1 MSPVAHASVWWAAMM
16 ALLLV
21 LIGIA
26 ALAMLDALLRARLA
40 HQPWRGGVLTRP
52 FRQAFRSIFKEFR
65 PTEHPDLALWLAA
78 PVLLLSAVMAALA
91 VMPLSPDWIGADLRV
106 GIVFFTAQFA
116 LVSAAV
122 YLAGWGPNSKYPL
135 IAGYRFI
142 GLMLAYEMPW
152 AITIIAVALPASS
165 LQLGAIVAAQGHLW
179 NVILQPL
186 GFVLYLICALGIAF
200 WGPLNLVTSSDLAG
214 GVKAELSGAP
224 LLVWRL
230 GHYGL
235 LLAVSAFAVP
245 LFLGGAAG
253 PWLPGPLWTVLKTL
267 LIATLLL
274 WISHR
279 LPHIELEQFMKW
291 AWILLIPLA
300 LLNIF
305 LVGGMLLL
313 WPGLRGVAS

>member
-1 MSPVAHASVWWAAMM
+1 M
-16 ALLLV
+16 
-21 LIGIA
+21 
-26 ALAMLDALLRARLA
+26 
-40 HQPWRGGVLTRP
+40 
-52 FRQAFRSIFKEFR
+52 
-65 PTEHPDLALWLAA
+65 
-78 PVLLLSAVMAALA
+78 
-91 VMPLSPDWIGADLRV
+91 
-106 GIVFFTAQFA
+106 
-116 LVSAAV
+116 SAAV

-152 AITIIAVALPASS
+152 AITIIAVSLPAGS
-165 LQLGAIVAAQGHLW
+165 LQLGAIVAAQSHLW
-179 NVILQPL
+179 NIVLQPL
-186 GFVLYLICALGIAF
+186 GFLLYLICALGIAF
-200 WGPLNLVTSSDLAG
+200 WGPLNVVSSSDLAG
-214 GVKAELSGAP
+214 GVDVELSGAP
-224 LLVWRL
+224 LLVWQL

-245 LFLGGAAG
+245 LFLGGSAG

-279 LPHIELEQFMKW
+279 LPRIELEQFMKW

-305 LVGGMLLL
+305 LVGGILLL
-313 WPGLRGVAS
+313 WPGLRGVAP